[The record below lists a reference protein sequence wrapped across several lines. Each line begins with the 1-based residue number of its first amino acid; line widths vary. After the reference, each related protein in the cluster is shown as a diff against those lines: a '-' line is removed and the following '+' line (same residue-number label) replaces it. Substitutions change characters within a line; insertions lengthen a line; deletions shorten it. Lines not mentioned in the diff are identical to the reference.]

1 MGVGAVKSKNICK
14 FVPADIASQL
24 MPTQF
29 ILETDSEAM
38 RNATP
43 KPVYRMVLITN
54 HSGKLSLNNGSYRC
68 SAGDIIMLFEN
79 EIYFFE
85 GEAGFQYMYIDFKG
99 LRSNELFRRFGINES
114 NRMFSGFEGLI
125 PLWMESLSR
134 ASKEN
139 IDLVSESIL
148 LYTFS
153 KLNYVHEKYDS
164 CVNKIIEIT
173 EEDFSN
179 PQLSISFIAEELGY
193 NPKYLSH
200 IFKKKSGIGYSE
212 YLQNFRIK
220 YAISLFEN
228 GIDSIKNV
236 ALLSGYTDPLYF
248 STVFKNKIGVS
259 PKTYIKNLYEKLS

>member
-1 MGVGAVKSKNICK
+1 MKSKNICK
-14 FVPADIASQL
+14 FVPPDITSQL
-24 MPTQF
+24 IPIRF
-29 ILETDSEAM
+29 ILETEPDAM

-43 KPVYRMVLITN
+43 KPVHRMVLITN
-54 HSGKLSLNNGSYRC
+54 HSGKLILNNHTFRC
-68 SAGDIIMLFEN
+68 SAGDIIMLFEG
-79 EIYFFE
+79 ETYFFE
-85 GEAGFQYMYIDFKG
+85 SEAGFQYMYIDFKG
-99 LRSNELFRRFGINES
+99 LRSNELFRRFGINEF
-114 NRMFSGFEGLI
+114 NRIFSGLDGLI

-153 KLNYVHEKYDS
+153 RLNYEHEKYDS

-193 NPKYLSH
+193 NSKYLSH
-200 IFKKKSGIGYSE
+200 IFKKKTGIGYTE

-236 ALLSGYTDPLYF
+236 ALLSGYTDSLYF
-248 STVFKNKIGVS
+248 STVFKNKTGTS
-259 PKTYIKNLYEKLS
+259 PKNYIKNHFEKQTK

>member
-1 MGVGAVKSKNICK
+1 MKSKNICK
-14 FVPADIASQL
+14 FVPADMTGQL

-29 ILETDSEAM
+29 ILETNPSAM
-38 RNATP
+38 RHSEP
-43 KPVYRMVLITN
+43 KPTHRIVLITN
-54 HSGKLSLNNGSYRC
+54 QSGKLNLNTASYPC
-68 SAGDIIMLFEN
+68 SVGNVIILFEN
-79 EIYFFE
+79 ETYFFE
-85 GEAGFQYMYIDFKG
+85 GEADFQYMYIDFKG
-99 LRSNELFRRFGINES
+99 LRSYELFRRFGINEF
-114 NRMFSGFEGLI
+114 NRIFSGLDGLI

-153 KLNYVHEKYDS
+153 RLNYEHEKYDT

-179 PQLSISFIAEELGY
+179 PQLSISVIAEQLGY
-193 NPKYLSH
+193 NAKYLSH
-200 IFKKKSGIGYSE
+200 IFKKKSGIGYTE

-259 PKTYIKNLYEKLS
+259 PKTYIKTLNKK

>member
-1 MGVGAVKSKNICK
+1 MKSKNICK
-14 FVPADIASQL
+14 FVPADMTGQL

-29 ILETDSEAM
+29 ILETNPRAM
-38 RNATP
+38 RHSEP
-43 KPVYRMVLITN
+43 KPVHRIVLITN
-54 HSGKLSLNNGSYRC
+54 QSGKLNLNTASYPC
-68 SAGDIIMLFEN
+68 SVGNVIILFEN
-79 EIYFFE
+79 ETYFFE
-85 GEAGFQYMYIDFKG
+85 GEVGFQYMYIDFKG
-99 LRSNELFRRFGINES
+99 LRSYELFRRFGINES
-114 NRMFSGFEGLI
+114 NRIFSGLDGLI

-153 KLNYVHEKYDS
+153 RLNYEHEKYDT

-193 NPKYLSH
+193 NSKYLSH
-200 IFKKKSGIGYSE
+200 VFKKKSGIGYTE

>member
-1 MGVGAVKSKNICK
+1 MKSKNICK
-14 FVPADIASQL
+14 FVPADMTGQL

-29 ILETDSEAM
+29 ILETDPSAM
-38 RNATP
+38 RHSEP
-43 KPVYRMVLITN
+43 KPVHRIVLITN
-54 HSGKLSLNNGSYRC
+54 QSGKLNLNTASYPC
-68 SAGDIIMLFEN
+68 SVGNVIILFEN
-79 EIYFFE
+79 ETYFFE

-99 LRSNELFRRFGINES
+99 LRSYELFRRFGINES
-114 NRMFSGFEGLI
+114 NRIFSGLDGLI

-153 KLNYVHEKYDS
+153 RLNYEHEKYDT

-179 PQLSISFIAEELGY
+179 PQLSISSIAEELGY
-193 NPKYLSH
+193 NSKYLSH
-200 IFKKKSGIGYSE
+200 IFKKKSGIGYTE

>member
-1 MGVGAVKSKNICK
+1 MFIRAASPL
-14 FVPADIASQL
+14 PAW
-24 MPTQF
+24 T
-29 ILETDSEAM
+29 
-38 RNATP
+38 
-43 KPVYRMVLITN
+43 
-54 HSGKLSLNNGSYRC
+54 
-68 SAGDIIMLFEN
+68 
-79 EIYFFE
+79 
-85 GEAGFQYMYIDFKG
+85 
-99 LRSNELFRRFGINES
+99 
-114 NRMFSGFEGLI
+114 
-125 PLWMESLSR
+125 ESLLR
-134 ASKEN
+134 ASETT

-153 KLNYVHEKYDS
+153 KLNSEYTKSDD
-164 CVNKIIEIT
+164 CINKIIEIT
-173 EEDFSN
+173 EEDFSD

-200 IFKKKSGIGYSE
+200 IFKKKSGIRYTE

-220 YAISLFEN
+220 YAISLLEN

>member
-1 MGVGAVKSKNICK
+1 MTSKNICK
-14 FVPADIASQL
+14 FVPADMTGQL

-29 ILETDSEAM
+29 ILETNPSAM
-38 RNATP
+38 RHSEPEPTH
-43 KPVYRMVLITN
+43 RIVLITN
-54 HSGKLSLNNGSYRC
+54 QSGKLNLNTASYLC
-68 SAGDIIMLFEN
+68 SVGNVIILFEN
-79 EIYFFE
+79 ETYFFE
-85 GEAGFQYMYIDFKG
+85 GEVGFQYMYIDFKG
-99 LRSNELFRRFGINES
+99 LRSYELFQRFGINES
-114 NRMFSGFEGLI
+114 NRIFSGLDGLI

>member
-54 HSGKLSLNNGSYRC
+54 HSGKLSINNGSYRC

-99 LRSNELFRRFGINES
+99 LRSNELFRRFGINEF

-153 KLNYVHEKYDS
+153 KLNSEYTKSDD
-164 CVNKIIEIT
+164 CINNIIEIT
-173 EEDFSN
+173 EQDFSD
-179 PQLSISFIAEELGY
+179 PQLSISSIAEQLGY
-193 NPKYLSH
+193 NAKYLSH
-200 IFKKKSGIGYSE
+200 IFKRKNGIGYTE

-228 GIDSIKNV
+228 GLDSIKNV
-236 ALLSGYTDPLYF
+236 ALLSGFTDPLYF
-248 STVFKNKIGVS
+248 STVFKNKTGSS
-259 PKTYIKNLYEKLS
+259 PKTYIKNLFKKQ

>member
-1 MGVGAVKSKNICK
+1 MSPITHR
-14 FVPADIASQL
+14 I
-24 MPTQF
+24 
-29 ILETDSEAM
+29 
-38 RNATP
+38 
-43 KPVYRMVLITN
+43 VLITN
-54 HSGKLSLNNGSYRC
+54 QSGKLNLNTASYLC
-68 SAGDIIMLFEN
+68 SVGNVIILFEN
-79 EIYFFE
+79 ETYFFE
-85 GEAGFQYMYIDFKG
+85 GEVGFQYMYIDFKG
-99 LRSNELFRRFGINES
+99 LRSYELFQRFGINES
-114 NRMFSGFEGLI
+114 NRIFSGLDGLI

-153 KLNYVHEKYDS
+153 RLNYEHEKYDT

-193 NPKYLSH
+193 NSKYLSH
-200 IFKKKSGIGYSE
+200 IFKKKSGIGYTE

-248 STVFKNKIGVS
+248 STVFKNTVGQTPAEFRRS
-259 PKTYIKNLYEKLS
+259 ARA